1 MEGQSKDLRGLTGH
15 PLHFA
20 RELGSDKLHPG
31 LAQMKGRGK
40 VRTPSASHPPV
51 QASADMLVEPQMIGC
66 FVKCRFPGGK
76 VVS

>member
-20 RELGSDKLHPG
+20 RELGSAKLHPG

-40 VRTPSASHPPV
+40 VHTQCLPPSCPSECGHA
-51 QASADMLVEPQMIGC
+51 
-66 FVKCRFPGGK
+66 GGAPDDWLFCK
-76 VVS
+76 M